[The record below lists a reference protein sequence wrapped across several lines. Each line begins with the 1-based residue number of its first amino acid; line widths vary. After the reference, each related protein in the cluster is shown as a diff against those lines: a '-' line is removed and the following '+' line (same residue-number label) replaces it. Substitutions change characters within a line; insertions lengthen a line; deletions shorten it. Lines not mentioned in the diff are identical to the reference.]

1 MDVGAGVEGLGHGRV
16 PRHVGENPQ
25 FDLGIVRV
33 TEHPPLPGP
42 EKAAEFPAQFLP
54 DRDVLQIGLS
64 GGDPAGSGLG
74 LVEGGVDP
82 PVRADDLE

>member
-1 MDVGAGVEGLGHGRV
+1 MDVGAGVEGLGQWSG

-33 TEHPPLPGP
+33 TEHPLPPGP
-42 EKAAEFPAQFLP
+42 GKRRSSWPSSCR

-64 GGDPAGSGLG
+64 GGDSGRFGSRSG
-74 LVEGGVDP
+74 
-82 PVRADDLE
+82 